1 MGSCGPWRRSW
12 VFPKKE
18 GVVRVLIC
26 DPLAEA
32 AVEKLRAAGL
42 TVVVKTG
49 MSEEELAKE
58 LAKGYEAIVV
68 RSATKV
74 RQPALDAAKGLKLI
88 IRAGVGLDNIDAD
101 YAKEKGIEV
110 LNTPKASTDSV
121 AELTL
126 AHMFALAR
134 SLVRATETMREG
146 RWEKKEF
153 HGIELQGKTLGVIG
167 IGRIGQAVA
176 RRALGLGLKVLAY
189 DKYVKESPI
198 PGVKMVP
205 LEELLRESDFVTLHI
220 PPEPAG
226 PVIGAREI
234 ALMKDGAFL
243 INCARGGVVDERALL
258 SALNS
263 GKLAG
268 AGLDVFEEEPPKNL
282 ELLRHPKATLT
293 PHIGAQTRE
302 AQERIGDEVVE
313 ILLARKG

>member
-1 MGSCGPWRRSW
+1 M
-12 VFPKKE
+12 K
-18 GVVRVLIC
+18 VLIC
-26 DPLAEA
+26 DP
-32 AVEKLRAAGL
+32 VDEKAIARLREAGL
-42 TVVVKTG
+42 EVTVKTG
-49 MSEEELAKE
+49 MSEAELAQE

-74 RQPALDAAKGLKLI
+74 RKPAIDAAKGLRLI

-101 YAKEKGIEV
+101 YAKQKGIEV

-146 RWEKKEF
+146 KWEKKAF

-176 RRALGLGLKVLAY
+176 KRALCLGMKVLAY
-189 DKYVKESPI
+189 DKYVKESPL
-198 PGVKMVP
+198 PGVKMVS

-220 PPEPAG
+220 PPDPTG

-234 ALMKDGAFL
+234 AMMKDGAFL
-243 INCARGGVVDERALL
+243 INCARGGVVDEKALL
-258 SALNS
+258 EALNS

-268 AGLDVFEEEPPKNL
+268 AGLDVFEEEPPKNM
-282 ELLRHPKATLT
+282 ELLRHPKVTLT
-293 PHIGAQTRE
+293 PHIGAQTHE
-302 AQERIGDEVVE
+302 AQARIGDEIVE
-313 ILLARKG
+313 ILLSWAKR

>member
-1 MGSCGPWRRSW
+1 M
-12 VFPKKE
+12 K
-18 GVVRVLIC
+18 VLIC
-26 DPLAEA
+26 DPIDEKALA
-32 AVEKLRAAGL
+32 KLREAGL
-42 TVVVKTG
+42 AVTVKTG
-49 MSEEELAKE
+49 MSESELAQE

-74 RQPALDAAKGLKLI
+74 RKAAIDAAKGLRLI

-146 RWEKKEF
+146 KWEKKAF

-176 RRALGLGLKVLAY
+176 KRALCLGMKVLAY
-189 DKYVKESPI
+189 DKYVRESPI
-198 PGVKMVP
+198 PGVRMVS

-220 PPEPAG
+220 PPDPAG

-243 INCARGGVVDERALL
+243 INCARGGVVDEKALL
-258 SALNS
+258 EALNS
-263 GKLAG
+263 GKLGG

-282 ELLRHPKATLT
+282 ELLRHPKVTLT
-293 PHIGAQTRE
+293 PHIGAQTHE
-302 AQERIGDEVVE
+302 AQARIGEEIVE
-313 ILLARKG
+313 ILLSWAKR

>member
-1 MGSCGPWRRSW
+1 M
-12 VFPKKE
+12 
-18 GVVRVLIC
+18 RVLIC

>member
-1 MGSCGPWRRSW
+1 M
-12 VFPKKE
+12 
-18 GVVRVLIC
+18 
-26 DPLAEA
+26 
-32 AVEKLRAAGL
+32 
-42 TVVVKTG
+42 KTG
-49 MSEEELAKE
+49 MGEAELAQE

-74 RQPALDAAKGLKLI
+74 RKPAIDAAKGLRLI

-101 YAKEKGIEV
+101 YAKQKGIEV

-146 RWEKKEF
+146 KWEKKAF

-176 RRALGLGLKVLAY
+176 KRALCLGMKVLAY
-189 DKYVKESPI
+189 DKYVKESPL
-198 PGVKMVP
+198 PGVKMVS

-220 PPEPAG
+220 PPDPTG

-234 ALMKDGAFL
+234 AMMKDGAFL
-243 INCARGGVVDERALL
+243 INCARGGVVDEKALL
-258 SALNS
+258 EALNS

-268 AGLDVFEEEPPKNL
+268 AGLDVFEEEPPKNM
-282 ELLRHPKATLT
+282 ELLRHPKVTLT
-293 PHIGAQTRE
+293 PHIGAQTHE
-302 AQERIGDEVVE
+302 AQARIGDEIVE
-313 ILLARKG
+313 ILLSWAKR